1 MDGPCSG
8 DDVPPPLLPHYRRLV
23 GEAERDVPLVV
34 LVHLQ
39 EYQHE
44 AHELDEVARQADGER
59 RGGEPHFGGIC
70 QGDEVLPV
78 LEEVQGLPDLW
89 EAIQWTYL
97 SKNLSQYLFT
107 LPSDVWNFET
117 CLNL

>member
-1 MDGPCSG
+1 MYKIHATCSG

-34 LVHLQ
+34 LMHLQ

-44 AHELDEVARQADGER
+44 AHKLDEVARQADGER

-78 LEEVQGLPDLW
+78 LEEVQGLPDLG
-89 EAIQWTYL
+89 
-97 SKNLSQYLFT
+97 
-107 LPSDVWNFET
+107 PPDVIGDVSRRAQQGH
-117 CLNL
+117 